1 MSAMAEEGHMQ
12 GDGESIQGKVPSS
25 PPGPSQTLALPPT
38 FYADKLSNAAKARK
52 PCPIHDLFAVGSKP
66 GILSMV
72 LGQPNPSTFPF
83 EKLTIQVKPTTAA
96 GAGDDN
102 VRDVTTNLV
111 LELQEE
117 LEVALQYGQTA
128 GVTELVEWIQEM
140 MSDVHGRRAEE
151 GWRVIIG
158 AGGQDLLY
166 KAFHALLNPGD
177 SILVEGP
184 TYPAALSVLDG
195 LGCHCRAVDVDD
207 DGMSISHLTEVLE
220 AWDEGETPFPRV
232 LYTIPFGAN
241 PSGVTATYE
250 TRVEVLRLARKY
262 DLIIIEDDPYY
273 FLYYGNLPRPPSYFS
288 LERELGGE
296 LGRVLRLDSFSK
308 VLAPGFR
315 LGWATGPRELLD
327 AIERHNS
334 ISVAQA
340 STFSQIITL
349 KLLREWGLNGFLA
362 HTRRI
367 AEVYKK
373 RRTVF
378 NAYLERHLS
387 GLAEWRV
394 PDASMYFWFN
404 CRLEYVH
411 PRKGDLEWACWFYLV
426 KLPIQMEG
434 PRRL

>member
-1 MSAMAEEGHMQ
+1 MAEEGHMQ
-12 GDGESIQGKVPSS
+12 ESTKGKVPSS

-52 PCPIHDLFAVGSKP
+52 PCPIGSKS

-140 MSDVHGRRAEE
+140 MSDVH
-151 GWRVIIG
+151 
-158 AGGQDLLY
+158 
-166 KAFHALLNPGD
+166 
-177 SILVEGP
+177 
-184 TYPAALSVLDG
+184 
-195 LGCHCRAVDVDD
+195 
-207 DGMSISHLTEVLE
+207 
-220 AWDEGETPFPRV
+220 
-232 LYTIPFGAN
+232 
-241 PSGVTATYE
+241 
-250 TRVEVLRLARKY
+250 ARKY

-362 HTRRI
+362 HTRQI

-394 PDASMYFWFN
+394 PDASMYFW
-404 CRLEYVH
+404 
-411 PRKGDLEWACWFYLV
+411 V
-426 KLPIQMEG
+426 KLNLLTGKSLSSFYFTFPSSTDRNDIFSPADSSTFIREKAISNGVLVLPGQVAYPDGRTTAFVRVAFGMLSDEDMEEAV
-434 PRRL
+434 RRLAKVLKEEER